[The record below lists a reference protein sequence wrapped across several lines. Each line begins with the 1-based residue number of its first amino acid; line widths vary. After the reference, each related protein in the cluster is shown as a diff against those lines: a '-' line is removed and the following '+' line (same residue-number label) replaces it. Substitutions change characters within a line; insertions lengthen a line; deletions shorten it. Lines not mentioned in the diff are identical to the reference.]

1 MGLAGSFVFF
11 SVWYSFLTSFLILT
25 QTALAFSF
33 PLVSPTGHHLTP
45 LSNTTPAQAFR
56 SPLFKKMWSSN
67 VKCKECKKMDRK
79 GNWFIKYCNFAYLHS
94 IKNNILL
101 TYGHLTR
108 TSNLEFN
115 TSFCSVLLMFNTL
128 FRTIFIQIS
137 NIWESRAGIC
147 WIIFFFFKIMYMV
160 CHIIKLFCILNYV
173 TKLNWDDHFPYT

>member
-1 MGLAGSFVFF
+1 MPLSAASARYSLVKGERIVRSVLTARLRDFEMLQLLYFVAMGMAGSFVFL

-25 QTALAFSF
+25 QTPLAFSF
-33 PLVSPTGHHLTP
+33 PLVSPTGHYLTP

-137 NIWESRAGIC
+137 NI
-147 WIIFFFFKIMYMV
+147 
-160 CHIIKLFCILNYV
+160 
-173 TKLNWDDHFPYT
+173 

>member
-1 MGLAGSFVFF
+1 MGLAGSFVFL

-25 QTALAFSF
+25 QTPLAFSF
-33 PLVSPTGHHLTP
+33 PLVSPTGHYLTP

-108 TSNLEFN
+108 TGNLEFN
-115 TSFCSVLLMFNTL
+115 TSFRSVLLMFNTSVQND
-128 FRTIFIQIS
+128 FYS
-137 NIWESRAGIC
+137 D
-147 WIIFFFFKIMYMV
+147 FKYMRE
-160 CHIIKLFCILNYV
+160 
-173 TKLNWDDHFPYT
+173 